1 MNPEPAP
8 DLLPAAPSRQRI
20 LTSALELFA
29 NQGFGSTSVK
39 AIARQAGVSQGLMYT
54 YFTSKDD
61 LLRAIFHEG
70 LEDVWSTLPA
80 GTPADPLAAIEGVL
94 RASFALVGQHEH
106 LWRLL
111 YALRVQPEVTARI
124 GVELDAWGSATLAEL
139 RRLCELAGLERPEVE
154 ARLLFAVIDGANQ
167 HRTLSSEPYPV
178 EELIT
183 VLMGKYRQ
191 GRST

>member
-1 MNPEPAP
+1 
-8 DLLPAAPSRQRI
+8 
-20 LTSALELFA
+20 
-29 NQGFGSTSVK
+29 
-39 AIARQAGVSQGLMYT
+39 
-54 YFTSKDD
+54 
-61 LLRAIFHEG
+61 
-70 LEDVWSTLPA
+70 
-80 GTPADPLAAIEGVL
+80 
-94 RASFALVGQHEH
+94 
-106 LWRLL
+106 
-111 YALRVQPEVTARI
+111 VQPEVTARI